1 MTSADRLAEL
11 SEHGVSVWL
20 DSLSRGRLRGGGLA
34 ALVRDRHVVG
44 VTTNPTIFEQALADS
59 SDYASQV
66 QDLGLRGVS
75 SEEATRSII
84 GYDVRWACDV
94 LRPVF
99 DRTGGVDGRVSIEV
113 DPRVAHNTA
122 KTVAEARASQ
132 WLITRLNV
140 MIKMPV
146 ADAGPN
152 AITAA
157 TAAGISV
164 NVTLVF
170 GLKRYAAVINAYLR
184 GLEQAA
190 TTGVDS
196 TTIRSVASLFVSRVD
211 TEIDARLNRM
221 GTDEARA
228 LRGKSGIANAR
239 LAYEHY
245 EAVITSPRWRQLEAR
260 GATRQRPLWAS
271 TGVKNPAYPTTMYVT
286 QLVAPDTVN
295 TMPEATLAA
304 VADHARIGTDTIQSS
319 YEEAAAVLET
329 LPRVGVD
336 YEDVMSTLERDGVQK
351 FVDSWNDLLAGLQ
364 AALCAGSEHRPRMQ
378 SNNHRPNPGPPPDF

>member
-1 MTSADRLAEL
+1 MISADRLAEL

-20 DSLSRGRLRGGGLA
+20 DSLSRGRLHGGGLA
-34 ALVRDRHVVG
+34 ALVGDRHVVG

-75 SEEATRSII
+75 SEEAARSMI

-99 DRTGGVDGRVSIEV
+99 DRADGVDGRVSIEV
-113 DPRVAHNTA
+113 DPRVAHDTA

-132 WLITRLNV
+132 WLINRPNV
-140 MIKMPV
+140 MIKMP
-146 ADAGPN
+146 ATDAGLN
-152 AITAA
+152 AIAAA

-170 GLKRYAAVINAYLR
+170 GLKRYAAVIDAYLG

-190 TTGVDS
+190 TTGVDL

-211 TEIDARLNRM
+211 TEIGARLNRM
-221 GTDEARA
+221 GTVEARA

-239 LAYEHY
+239 LAYEHC
-245 EAVITSPRWRQLEAR
+245 EAVIASPRWRQLEAR
-260 GATRQRPLWAS
+260 GATRQRPIWAS
-271 TGVKNPAYPTTMYVT
+271 TGVKNPAYPDMMYVT
-286 QLVAPDTVN
+286 QLVGPDTVN

-304 VADHARIGTDTIQSS
+304 VADHARIGKDTIQSS

-329 LPRVGVD
+329 LPASA
-336 YEDVMSTLERDGVQK
+336 STTRT
-351 FVDSWNDLLAGLQ
+351 S
-364 AALCAGSEHRPRMQ
+364 
-378 SNNHRPNPGPPPDF
+378 